1 MNMEHSWILLLAMIG
16 HVLCVYADRLL
27 LCTPGGQFGFS
38 DMKDN
43 ARMARLFV
51 TKPESDPLRSIV
63 LGTLAMFLQFFGY
76 LALGIWMRPY
86 SALWANL
93 MIVGAAMIY
102 TFGLAHHILG
112 CAAEWIY
119 IKSDHTEK
127 GLKLTNDFF
136 SKTSA
141 TMIGCSAGIL
151 LFSVAHFIPVAA
163 GMTPLP
169 AWACVFNLLPLF
181 LVQAPFNIPGAGN
194 TAGAAMYLGLFILF
208 LK

>member
-1 MNMEHSWILLLAMIG
+1 MEHSWIMLLAMIG

-76 LALGIWMRPY
+76 LAY
-86 SALWANL
+86 SALWANM

-141 TMIGCSAGIL
+141 TMIGCYAGIL

-181 LVQAPFNIPGAGN
+181 LVQAPFSIPGAGN
-194 TAGAAMYLGLFILF
+194 IAGAAMYLGLFILF

>member
-1 MNMEHSWILLLAMIG
+1 MEQSWILLLAMIG

-43 ARMARLFV
+43 SRMARLFV
-51 TKPESDPLRSIV
+51 TKPESDPLWSIV

-86 SALWANL
+86 SALWANM

-112 CAAEWIY
+112 CAAEWIK
-119 IKSDHTEK
+119 KSIRARFDSSLAERSIREGK
-127 GLKLTNDFF
+127 WEYRR
-136 SKTSA
+136 
-141 TMIGCSAGIL
+141 L
-151 LFSVAHFIPVAA
+151 LSCADDL
-163 GMTPLP
+163 G
-169 AWACVFNLLPLF
+169 
-181 LVQAPFNIPGAGN
+181 PGNPMAMN
-194 TAGAAMYLGLFILF
+194 AAGAASSATSASFGTRSTPGTAGSAARVFD
-208 LK
+208 KTGGRRDET

>member
-1 MNMEHSWILLLAMIG
+1 MEHSWILMIAMLG

-27 LCTPGGQFGFS
+27 LCMPGGQFSFS

-43 ARMARLFV
+43 KRMAKHFA
-51 TKPESDPLRSIV
+51 TKPESEILRSIV

-86 SALWANL
+86 SALWANI

-119 IKSDHTEK
+119 IKSDHTEE
-127 GLKLTNDFF
+127 GRKLTSDFF
-136 SKTSA
+136 GKTSA
-141 TMIGCSAGIL
+141 TMIGCYGGIL
-151 LFSVAHFIPVAA
+151 LFSIAQFIPVVTS
-163 GMTPLP
+163 MTPLP

-194 TAGAAMYLGLFILF
+194 IAGTVMYLGLFILF
-208 LK
+208 LI

>member
-1 MNMEHSWILLLAMIG
+1 MIAMIG

-27 LCTPGGQFGFS
+27 LCTPGGQFSFS

-43 ARMARLFV
+43 KRMATLFT
-51 TKPESDPLRSIV
+51 TKPESEPLRSIV
-63 LGTLAMFLQFFGY
+63 LGTVAMFMQFFGY

-93 MIVGAAMIY
+93 MIVGAALIY
-102 TFGLAHHILG
+102 TFGLAHHVVG

-119 IKSDHTEK
+119 IKSDHTEE
-127 GLKLTNDFF
+127 GRKLTADFF
-136 SKTSA
+136 GKTSA
-141 TMIGCSAGIL
+141 VMIGCYAGII
-151 LFSVAHFIPVAA
+151 LFSVAHFIPVVA

-169 AWACVFNLLPLF
+169 AWACIFNLLPLF

-194 TAGAAMYLGLFILF
+194 IAGAVMYIGLFILF
-208 LK
+208 LF

>member
-1 MNMEHSWILLLAMIG
+1 MEHSWILMIAMIG

-27 LCTPGGQFGFS
+27 LCTPGGQFSFS
-38 DMKDN
+38 DMKN
-43 ARMARLFV
+43 NRRMAKHFAA
-51 TKPESDPLRSIV
+51 KPESEPLRSIV
-63 LGTLAMFLQFFGY
+63 LGTLAMFMQFFGY

-86 SALWANL
+86 SALWANG

-102 TFGLAHHILG
+102 TFGLAHHVLG

-119 IKSDHTEK
+119 IKSDHTEA
-127 GLKLTNDFF
+127 GRKLTADFF
-136 SKTSA
+136 GKTSA
-141 TMIGCSAGIL
+141 VMIGCYAGIL
-151 LFSVAHFIPVAA
+151 LFSVAHFIPVVA

-194 TAGAAMYLGLFILF
+194 IAGAVMYLGLFILF
-208 LK
+208 LF